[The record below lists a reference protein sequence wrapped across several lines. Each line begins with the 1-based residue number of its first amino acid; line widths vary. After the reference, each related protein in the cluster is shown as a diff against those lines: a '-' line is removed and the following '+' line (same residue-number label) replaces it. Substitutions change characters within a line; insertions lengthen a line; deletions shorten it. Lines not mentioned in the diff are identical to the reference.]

1 MKKNIHPNIYLIK
14 VSCSCGNIM
23 NIHSVLI
30 KDFNVDV
37 CYKCHSFYTGKQKI
51 SNSKGR
57 LDNFK
62 KRFNKIN
69 FNLT

>member
-1 MKKNIHPNIYLIK
+1 MKKNTHPNMNLLTI
-14 VSCSCGNIM
+14 SCSCNNVMKIY
-23 NIHSVLI
+23 STLS

-69 FNLT
+69 FNFT